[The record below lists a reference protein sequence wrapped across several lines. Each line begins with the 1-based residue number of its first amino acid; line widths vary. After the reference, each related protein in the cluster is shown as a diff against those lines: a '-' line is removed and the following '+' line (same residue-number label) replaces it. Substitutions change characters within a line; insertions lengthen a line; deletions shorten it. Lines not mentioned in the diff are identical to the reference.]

1 MRSFRRLAYGFA
13 MLLAVIG
20 CILLYVTRD
29 SLGLLF
35 GASQEVNIEV
45 AEIIPIFLVS
55 VPFVAVTRV
64 TTASFYAS
72 EKSALSY
79 VLTFVEPVLMLVLM
93 LLLPPLLGGQVM
105 IWWST
110 VFARILSAVLA
121 LALKSYVDRH
131 DRLLHPSRGQTVSAC

>member
-93 LLLPPLLGGQVM
+93 LPPLLGGQVM

>member
-1 MRSFRRLAYGFA
+1 MGSE
-13 MLLAVIG
+13 M
-20 CILLYVTRD
+20 CIRD
-29 SLGLLF
+29 S
-35 GASQEVNIEV
+35 
-45 AEIIPIFLVS
+45 
-55 VPFVAVTRV
+55 
-64 TTASFYAS
+64 
-72 EKSALSY
+72 SY